1 MGKEAVIQGVVI
13 ISQAAPGAMHILV
26 PALLAVE
33 NGATIQACMPK
44 QKSKF
49 IIRNVL

>member
-13 ISQAAPGAMHILV
+13 LHPREQAAAGAVHILV

-33 NGATIQACMPK
+33 NGATI
-44 QKSKF
+44 
-49 IIRNVL
+49 